1 VSAQSAYGDPL
12 SSLISILI
20 ATASSLTLVF
30 GLYFPRHRRVDL
42 LIGCLVVTVGV
53 AAITLALSR
62 TTTLGA
68 GFGLGLLGVLS
79 IIRLRSSELTQQ
91 DVAYTFAA
99 LSLGVIGGISLR
111 PWWISAALCAA
122 ILAAVFVGDH
132 PKLFPGYRQQI
143 VLLDRAVADEVA
155 LKAHLEALLA
165 AKIYRLDVRKLD
177 MVEQTTLVDVR
188 YVPDQPSTE
197 REVS

>member
-1 VSAQSAYGDPL
+1 M
-12 SSLISILI
+12 SSLVSILI
-20 ATASSLTLVF
+20 AIASSLVLVF

-42 LIGCLVVTVGV
+42 LIGCLVLTVGV

-79 IIRLRSSELTQQ
+79 IIRLRSSELAQQ
-91 DVAYTFAA
+91 DVAYSFAS
-99 LSLGVIGGISLR
+99 LSLGVIGGISLK
-111 PWWISAALCAA
+111 PWWVAPALCAA

-132 PKLFPGYRQQI
+132 PKLFRRYRQQI
-143 VLLDRAVADEVA
+143 VVVDRAFADEDE
-155 LKAHLEALLA
+155 LKTHLEALLA
-165 AKIYRLDVRKLD
+165 AKVYRMDVRKLD

-188 YVPDQPSTE
+188 FVPVPAGAKS
-197 REVS
+197 